1 MFLFVLD
8 EPDIFIQG
16 ENEIL
21 CGGTARFE
29 AEVKNVE
36 SSCWSISWQKH
47 RGDVI
52 KRIDTN
58 MVRYSGST
66 KKTLVINNV
75 CKEDEGEYLAILSL
89 ESNGPEYKSRNIIR
103 LHAVGGKQ
111 VHRIRHH
118 TCIMVVSNS
127 R

>member
-1 MFLFVLD
+1 MFLFVKD

-36 SSCWSISWQKH
+36 SSCWSITWQKH
-47 RGDVI
+47 RGDVF

-58 MVRYSGST
+58 MGRYSGST
-66 KKTLVINNV
+66 KKTLVINDV
-75 CKEDEGEYLAILSL
+75 CKEDGGEYQALLSF
-89 ESNGPEYKSRNIIR
+89 ESKGPDYKSRNTIR
-103 LHAVGGKQ
+103 LHAIGG
-111 VHRIRHH
+111 
-118 TCIMVVSNS
+118 TVVNKTK
-127 R
+127 

>member
-1 MFLFVLD
+1 MFLFVKD

-36 SSCWSISWQKH
+36 SSCWSIAWQKH
-47 RGDVI
+47 RGDSI

-58 MVRYSGST
+58 MERYSGSA
-66 KKTLVINNV
+66 KKTLVINDV
-75 CKEDEGEYLAILSL
+75 CKEDEGEYQALLSF
-89 ESNGPEYKSRNIIR
+89 ESNGPEYKSRNAIC
-103 LHAVGGKQ
+103 LYAVGGNCLKNKTSYLKKK
-111 VHRIRHH
+111 V
-118 TCIMVVSNS
+118 
-127 R
+127 